1 MEALT
6 AGPAPAPRNQV
17 LVGTTLAAIAM
28 VMLTGGMLAVW
39 AVKRSAVIEAGENW
53 LPSSVTIP
61 EVPTNVMLIAFP
73 ALCSFAQWAV
83 WAAKRNDRAN
93 TVFALGTTAFV
104 ALLIFNAQA
113 FVWTPDGRRSRRRR
127 ATDRCSSRSPAPSLA
142 LMIVGLL
149 FTAVTAFRY
158 LAGRTR
164 DREILTAHAI
174 FWYAMPVVFTAIWFL
189 VYVTK

>member
-1 MEALT
+1 MKALT
-6 AGPAPAPRNQV
+6 AGPAPAPRNQL
-17 LVGTTLAAIAM
+17 LVGTSLASIAM

-39 AVKRSAVIEAGENW
+39 AVKRTAAIEAGGTW
-53 LPSSVTIP
+53 LPGGVTVP

-104 ALLIFNAQA
+104 ALLVLNAQA
-113 FVWTPDGRRSRRRR
+113 FVWNQMGVAVGEGSYGSMYYAITGMF
-127 ATDRCSSRSPAPSLA
+127 AA
-142 LMIVGLL
+142 LVVAGVL
-149 FTAVTAFRY
+149 FTAVASFRY
-158 LAGRTR
+158 LGGRTR

-174 FWYAMPVVFTAIWFL
+174 FWYAMTAVYSAIWFL

>member
-6 AGPAPAPRNQV
+6 AGPAPAPRNQM
-17 LVGTTLAAIAM
+17 LVGTSLASLAM

-39 AVKRSAVIEAGENW
+39 AVKRSAAIEAGEAW
-53 LPSSVTIP
+53 LPGSVTVP

-104 ALLIFNAQA
+104 ALLVLNAQA
-113 FVWTPDGRRSRRRR
+113 FVWNQMGVGVGDGSYGSMYY
-127 ATDRCSSRSPAPSLA
+127 AITGMFAA
-142 LMIVGLL
+142 LVVVGVL
-149 FTAVTAFRY
+149 FTAVASFRY
-158 LAGRTR
+158 LGGRTS

-174 FWYAMPVVFTAIWFL
+174 FWYAMTAVFTAIWFL

>member
-6 AGPAPAPRNQV
+6 AGPAPAPRNQL
-17 LVGTTLAAIAM
+17 LVGTSLASIAM

-39 AVKRSAVIEAGENW
+39 AVKRTAAIEAGGTW
-53 LPSSVTIP
+53 LPGGVTVP

-104 ALLIFNAQA
+104 ALLVLNAQA
-113 FVWTPDGRRSRRRR
+113 FVWNQMGVAVGEGSYGSMYYAITGMF
-127 ATDRCSSRSPAPSLA
+127 AA
-142 LMIVGLL
+142 LVVAGVL
-149 FTAVTAFRY
+149 FTAVASFRY
-158 LAGRTR
+158 LGGRTR

-174 FWYAMPVVFTAIWFL
+174 FWYAMTAVYSAIWFL

>member
-6 AGPAPAPRNQV
+6 AGPAPAPRNQ
-17 LVGTTLAAIAM
+17 LIVGTTLASIAM
-28 VMLTGGMLAVW
+28 VMLTGGMLAIW
-39 AVKRSAVIEAGENW
+39 AVKRSAAIEAGQSW

-93 TVFALGTTAFV
+93 TVFALGSSAFV
-104 ALLIFNAQA
+104 ALLILNAQA
-113 FVWTPDGRRSRRRR
+113 FVWNQIGIGVSDGLYGSMFF
-127 ATDRCSSRSPAPSLA
+127 AITGTFAA
-142 LMIVGLL
+142 LLVAGVI
-149 FTAVTAFRY
+149 FSAVTAFRY

-174 FWYAMPVVFTAIWFL
+174 FWYAMTAVYTAIWFL